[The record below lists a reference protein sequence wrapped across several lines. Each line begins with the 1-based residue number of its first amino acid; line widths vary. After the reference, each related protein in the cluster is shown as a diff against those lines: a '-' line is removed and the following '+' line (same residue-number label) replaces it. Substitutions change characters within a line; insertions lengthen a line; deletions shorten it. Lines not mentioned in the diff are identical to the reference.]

1 MTLAENIYH
10 HSQNLPEQAAREALD
25 FIEFLEQRYAKNSS
39 LPASS
44 GGAEAFLAAVTRTLP
59 TKPTTLPATTWEE
72 RVRRHAGIL
81 SDDFPNDI
89 NDSDLGV
96 DAPRDSLE

>member
-10 HSQNLPEQAAREALD
+10 HSRNLPEQAAREALD
-25 FIEFLEQRYAKNSS
+25 FVEFLEQRYARNPS
-39 LPASS
+39 LIPSS
-44 GGAEAFLAAVTRTLP
+44 GGTEAFLAAVDGT
-59 TKPTTLPATTWEE
+59 TKCPENTWEE
-72 RVRRHAGIL
+72 RVLRHAGVL